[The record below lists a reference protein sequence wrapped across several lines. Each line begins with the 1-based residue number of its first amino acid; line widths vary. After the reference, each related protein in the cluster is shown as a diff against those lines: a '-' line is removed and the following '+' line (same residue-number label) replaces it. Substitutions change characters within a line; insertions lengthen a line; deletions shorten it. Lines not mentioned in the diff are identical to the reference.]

1 MKGAAEIN
9 DTLCVREA
17 VPGGLVLERD
27 ARRAALSLS
36 ILSAVSLSLS
46 LSLSLSFI
54 RRTQAGVSRIHV
66 IASLSRDLRGD
77 RAISALDCS
86 ARAARAE

>member
-36 ILSAVSLSLS
+36 ILSAVSLS